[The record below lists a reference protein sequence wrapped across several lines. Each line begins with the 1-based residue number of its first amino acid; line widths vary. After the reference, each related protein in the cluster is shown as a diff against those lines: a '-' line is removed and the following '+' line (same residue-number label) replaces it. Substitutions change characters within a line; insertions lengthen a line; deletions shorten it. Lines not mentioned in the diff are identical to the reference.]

1 MAEKRQ
7 GVVKSVN
14 DGGVLLRGERVWLN
28 FSLDEYR
35 KPPWDDV
42 QEDDEVELTIVTAKN
57 GKDYIQSIEVIG
69 ADAVPSH
76 DAEPAFPEDD
86 EPPDSPQPRPGPRG
100 GTLTREKALE
110 AAARLCVNR
119 LATHDTTFVSKEV
132 LDLAGEFEAWI
143 LGGE

>member
-69 ADAVPSH
+69 EDAVPSH

-86 EPPDSPQPRPGPRG
+86 EPPESPQPRPGPRG
-100 GTLTREKALE
+100 GTLTREKAL
-110 AAARLCVNR
+110 AAAVLLCQNR
-119 LATHDTTFVSKEV
+119 LASHGAMNVQEDV
-132 LDLAGEFEAWI
+132 LFFARKFEGWI